1 MVDNRIRAEEQCM
14 IRRRLAATLAT
25 VATCALTVGLATPQM
40 PDVIEIAGAS
50 YSLLVNPLEGYFA
63 KHPTRRPTAGA
74 QMSGNW
80 RGYVAHFAVAGSALV
95 VTDVRVLT
103 EPQAGRFRS
112 VLADVFGADRR
123 PVATWFTG
131 NLVVGDG
138 TIVRDVY
145 MGYGSEY
152 ERYIVVEV
160 KAGVAAQPRR
170 LGRSEFAT
178 FRQAQFEAYKRT
190 DEYRRRLD
198 EASRDDSRLD
208 VAQFERFMF
217 DFASAD
223 YVTRIFE

>member
-1 MVDNRIRAEEQCM
+1 M

-25 VATCALTVGLATPQM
+25 VATCALTIGLGTLHATPQM
-40 PDVIEIAGAS
+40 PDVIEIDGAS

-63 KHPTRRPTAGA
+63 RHPRRRPTAGA
-74 QMSGNW
+74 RVSGNW

-103 EPQAGRFRS
+103 DPQTGRFRS

-152 ERYIVVEV
+152 ERYIVVAV
-160 KAGVAAQPRR
+160 KAGVADEPRR
-170 LGRSEFAT
+170 LGRSEFAA
-178 FRQAQFEAYKRT
+178 FRRAQFEAYKQT
-190 DEYRRRLD
+190 AEYRKRLA
-198 EASRDDSRLD
+198 EASRDDPRLD
-208 VAQFERFMF
+208 VAQFERFMY
-217 DFASAD
+217 DFAGAD
-223 YVTRIFE
+223 YVTRVVE